1 MAGEQPPA
9 RRDDFRT
16 ARIVGALA
24 LLGAV
29 VMMAII
35 DAVSLDYQVDHVV
48 LGLVLVAALTL
59 VGLDA
64 PAIFRGGKDR

>member
-1 MAGEQPPA
+1 MTGDPAPA

-24 LLGAV
+24 LFGLV
-29 VMMAII
+29 VVVVIL